1 MMIQLLPEQEERVE
15 SGAVQFGNDW
25 PGVFIRGD
33 NAMFYAMALK
43 RVLEAQTERLPLD
56 VQINLR
62 SLFSVMTSAMVG
74 SNEGL
79 ELKELDP
86 SAFDL

>member
-1 MMIQLLPEQEERVE
+1 MTILLLPEQENRVE

-33 NAMFYAMALK
+33 NALFYAMALK
-43 RVLEAQTERLPLD
+43 RVLEMPGERLPLD

-62 SLFSVMTSAMVG
+62 DLFAVVTSAIVG
-74 SNEGL
+74 SKEGL
-79 ELKELDP
+79 ELKEP
-86 SAFDL
+86 VTR